1 MPRFIFRLKNAS
13 FGPKDAKE
21 ILQKSRKLLRDVSM
35 IVMDCR
41 VSSRDIELDITCPV
55 EKKEDV
61 MRALSAI
68 AVAEGIDEITE
79 RKEEKFDAIERGKKL
94 FAEQRHWEA
103 HEALEGAWR
112 KSEGDE
118 KEILQGVILILAAL
132 VHAQKDENA
141 VCFSILK
148 RALEKLAG
156 KTGSYHGIEL
166 EELYERVERALKKGD
181 IGKMTLGNTAK

>member
-13 FGPKDAKE
+13 FGPKDASPV
-21 ILQKSRKLLRDVSM
+21 LQRSRKLLRDVSI

-41 VSSRDIELDITCPV
+41 VSHKDIELDITCPV

-61 MRALSAI
+61 MKSLSAI
-68 AVAEGIDEITE
+68 AVAEGIDEIVE

-94 FAEQRHWEA
+94 FSEQRHWEA

-112 KSEGDE
+112 KSDGEE
-118 KEILQGVILILAAL
+118 KEILQGVILISAAL
-132 VHAQKDENA
+132 VHSQKDEND

-156 KTGSYHGIEL
+156 KTGSYHGIEI
-166 EELYERVERALKKGD
+166 EELCERVERAISKESVEKLR
-181 IGKMTLGNTAK
+181 L